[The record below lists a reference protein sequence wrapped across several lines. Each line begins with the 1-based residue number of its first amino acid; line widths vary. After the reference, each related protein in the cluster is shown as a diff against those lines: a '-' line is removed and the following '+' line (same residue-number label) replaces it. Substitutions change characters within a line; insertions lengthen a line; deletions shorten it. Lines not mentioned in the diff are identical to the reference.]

1 MTEGNMDSGQPSG
14 TLEQPTQDVSGGA
27 GDQPHSS
34 VDAKA
39 FETALR
45 ELQGQVRALQSDKDR
60 GVHEVKS
67 QIKDLMKQFE
77 WVKKAEARGLSPE
90 EIEEQLELKALLA
103 ERRRGASPD
112 SSPDDAVGKNADGNR
127 AQAASVD
134 ANAILSPLG
143 LQANDPEVIAIL
155 REKDFTAQLAKL
167 AELSGNRKAQEQAKR
182 APNPAQVLPVGGGQ
196 SVQAEDLESLTA
208 ELAKEMGAP
217 SPNMNRVR
225 ELSKKQAAL
234 LPKR

>member
-1 MTEGNMDSGQPSG
+1 MTESNMDSGQPSG
-14 TLEQPTQDVSGGA
+14 SFEQPNQNVSAGA
-27 GDQPHSS
+27 GGQPHSS

-39 FETALR
+39 FETALK

-90 EIEEQLELKALLA
+90 EIEEQLELKAFLA
-103 ERRRGASPD
+103 ERRRDASPD
-112 SSPDDAVGKNADGNR
+112 SSPDDAAGSR

-155 REKDFTAQLAKL
+155 REQDFTAQLAKL

-182 APNPAQVLPVGGGQ
+182 TPNPAQVLPVGGGQ
-196 SVQAEDLESLTA
+196 SVQVEDLESLTA
-208 ELAKEMGAP
+208 ELEKEMGAP
-217 SPNMNRVR
+217 SPNMKRVR
-225 ELSKKQAAL
+225 ELSKKQTAL